1 MLFPSVT
8 SFRLKYLAVWAVALS
23 ASGLLAA
30 PPVSFDAPAVVPA
43 VPIEGD
49 LAITPS
55 PDSELLEITFPVST
69 LVQTRQ
75 PLPAYQLWFFC
86 QAPGVSWRVVD
97 FAPQTELTTPY
108 AGPLQTD
115 TQKETSHRLG
125 LHFAGPLEP
134 WGNGQA
140 TSELAGKEKRTTR
153 VAEAPPMM
161 LLQAS
166 GTIDRGTGVYYKFR
180 PSRQTTLEGMRQ
192 LRIVVEVPRS
202 WQTSLVRLHC
212 LAEPIE
218 EGVAPFGEAVFAV
231 AIYRAGSSGALARA
245 ERFTMAEREFH
256 RAWRNAERSLHA
268 HSDSFLPS
276 WDWLPDWVAP
286 ARSPDGHLTWADAI
300 DRIVFH
306 YSVSSDSNPDHRALR
321 ASDLLGSRPRTWPT
335 WNRGRVISQDD
346 RKRLLEAATRLRQ
359 AARRLNEAN
368 WKPEEAEAAA
378 ATKSEPTQVRHAP
391 GVGITSKS

>member
-1 MLFPSVT
+1 MLFPEVT
-8 SFRLKYLAVWAVALS
+8 SFRLKCLAVWVVALS

-30 PPVSFDAPAVVPA
+30 PPVSFDAPAIVPA
-43 VPIEGD
+43 VPIDSD
-49 LAITPS
+49 LAMPPA
-55 PDSELLEITFPVST
+55 PDSELLEIIFPVST

-75 PLPAYQLWFFC
+75 PLPPYQLWFFC

-108 AGPLQTD
+108 TGPLQTD

-125 LHFAGPLEP
+125 LHLAGPFEP

-218 EGVAPFGEAVFAV
+218 EGVAPFGEAIFAIAV
-231 AIYRAGSSGALARA
+231 YRAGSSDALARA
-245 ERFTMAEREFH
+245 ESFTKAEREFR
-256 RAWRNAERSLHA
+256 RAWRKAERSLYD
-268 HSDSFLPS
+268 HSDTFLPS
-276 WDWLPDWVAP
+276 WDWLPDWIVP
-286 ARSPDGHLTWADAI
+286 VRSPDERLTWVDAI

-306 YSVSSDSNPDHRALR
+306 RPVLSDSDTDHRALP
-321 ASDLLGSRPRTWPT
+321 ASYLLSERPRTWPT
-335 WNRGRVISQDD
+335 WTRRGAISQDD

-359 AARRLNEAN
+359 AARRLDEAN
-368 WKPEEAEAAA
+368 WTAEKAAA
-378 ATKSEPTQVRHAP
+378 AANSEQTQVRYSSD
-391 GVGITSKS
+391 VGITSKS

>member
-1 MLFPSVT
+1 MLFPAVT
-8 SFRLKYLAVWAVALS
+8 SFRLKCLAVWAVALS

-30 PPVSFDAPAVVPA
+30 PPVSFDAPAIIPA
-43 VPIEGD
+43 VPIESD
-49 LAITPS
+49 SAMPPA

-69 LVQTRQ
+69 LVQTRH
-75 PLPAYQLWFFC
+75 PLPSYQLWFFC

-125 LHFAGPLEP
+125 LHFTGPLEP

-218 EGVAPFGEAVFAV
+218 EGVAPFGEAVFAIAV
-231 AIYRAGSSGALARA
+231 YRAGSSDALACA
-245 ERFTMAEREFH
+245 ERFTKAEREFR
-256 RAWRNAERSLHA
+256 RAWREAERSLHT

-276 WDWLPDWVAP
+276 WDWLPDWIAP
-286 ARSPDGHLTWADAI
+286 SRCPDEHLTWADAI
-300 DRIVFH
+300 DQIVFH
-306 YSVSSDSNPDHRALR
+306 RPMSSDSNPAHRALR
-321 ASDLLGSRPRTWPT
+321 ASDLLGSRPRAWPA
-335 WNRGRVISQDD
+335 WSRGRVISQGD

-359 AARRLNEAN
+359 AAQRMDEAD
-368 WKPEEAEAAA
+368 WKAEKAAA
-378 ATKSEPTQVRHAP
+378 ATKSEPTKVRHAP
-391 GVGITSKS
+391 AVSVTSKS